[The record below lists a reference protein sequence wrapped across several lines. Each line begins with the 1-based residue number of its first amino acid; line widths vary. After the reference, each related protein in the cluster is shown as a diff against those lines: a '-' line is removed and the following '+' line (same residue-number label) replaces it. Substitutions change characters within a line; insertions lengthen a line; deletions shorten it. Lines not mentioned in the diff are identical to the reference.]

1 MENKPRNNFKP
12 RNNSFD
18 SFQPKKKFVKKEQP
32 KGLEV
37 TVYDNDIMK
46 AWRILKRK
54 LVNDNVLQEI
64 KDRRYYQKPSEKKRV
79 KRKEAVKNEY
89 RRQIKASQ
97 TTGVPFGDFDPLKQ
111 TFKTKKKT
119 GDKKR

>member
-97 TTGVPFGDFDPLKQ
+97 LTGVPFGDFDPLKQ
-111 TFKTKKKT
+111 QFKTKKKSSNN
-119 GDKKR
+119 KR